1 MAQMGMEQDGQ
12 GGAGAEEIVQNTAD
26 TIMALS
32 QAAADNNRADISQ
45 ALQKVGQEF
54 MAIMSE
60 FVAGGQKG
68 GRSSPV
74 AERGQG
80 TPMGPQGV
88 M

>member
-1 MAQMGMEQDGQ
+1 MAQMGMEQE

-32 QAAADNNRADISQ
+32 QAAAENNRADISQ

-54 MAIMSE
+54 MTIMSE
-60 FVAGGQKG
+60 FIAGGQKG
-68 GRSSPV
+68 GRASPV

>member
-1 MAQMGMEQDGQ
+1 MAQMGMEQE
-12 GGAGAEEIVQNTAD
+12 GGASAEEIVKNTAD

-60 FVAGGQKG
+60 FVAGGQQGG
-68 GRSSPV
+68 GRAAPV

-80 TPMGPQGV
+80 TPVGPQGV

>member
-1 MAQMGMEQDGQ
+1 MAQMGMEQEG
-12 GGAGAEEIVQNTAD
+12 GGAGAEEIVQNTSD

-32 QAAADNNRADISQ
+32 QAAAQNNRGDIAQ
-45 ALQKVGQEF
+45 ALQQIGQQF
-54 MAIMSE
+54 MSIMSE
-60 FVAGGQKG
+60 FIGGAPQKG
-68 GRSSPV
+68 GQSAPV

>member
-1 MAQMGMEQDGQ
+1 MAQMGMEQEG
-12 GGAGAEEIVQNTAD
+12 GGAGAEEIVQNTSD

-32 QAAADNNRADISQ
+32 QAAAQNNRGDIAQ
-45 ALQKVGQEF
+45 ALQQIGQQF
-54 MAIMSE
+54 MSIMSE
-60 FVAGGQKG
+60 FIGGAPQKG
-68 GRSSPV
+68 APV

>member
-1 MAQMGMEQDGQ
+1 MAQMGMEQEG
-12 GGAGAEEIVQNTAD
+12 GGASAEEIVQNTSD

-32 QAAADNNRADISQ
+32 QAAADNNRGDIAQ
-45 ALQKVGQEF
+45 ALQQVGQQF
-54 MAIMSE
+54 MSIMSE
-60 FVAGGQKG
+60 FMGGTPQQG
-68 GRSSPV
+68 GRAAPV